1 MEDNNELVTD
11 VTENVEEQAT
21 EELVEGSSEPTNDAI
36 ETKDDAIEEVSEPE
50 KKYTDADVDDIVNKK
65 LHRQKQKLERD
76 FEKQMSKYKRAEEV
90 LNAGLG
96 TSNIE
101 EATNNL
107 SNFYK
112 EKGIKIPEYH
122 EERTDHDI
130 EVLARDD
137 AKTIIDSGYDD
148 IVEETDRLAE
158 IGIDNMSKR
167 DKVMF
172 KILAEERQKLESEK
186 EIASLGVSKEELE
199 SAEFKA
205 FSDKYPSLSLKDKYD
220 LYSQLKPKKIENKMG
235 SMKNGAASVV
245 KDYYSPEEIAKLT
258 EDDLNIPGV
267 YEAVRKSMTM
277 NYKSN

>member
-21 EELVEGSSEPTNDAI
+21 EELVEGNTEPT
-36 ETKDDAIEEVSEPE
+36 EEIVSETVEEPA

-65 LHRQKQKLERD
+65 LYRQKQKMERD

-122 EERTDHDI
+122 
-130 EVLARDD
+130 
-137 AKTIIDSGYDD
+137 
-148 IVEETDRLAE
+148 
-158 IGIDNMSKR
+158 
-167 DKVMF
+167 
-172 KILAEERQKLESEK
+172 
-186 EIASLGVSKEELE
+186 
-199 SAEFKA
+199 
-205 FSDKYPSLSLKDKYD
+205 
-220 LYSQLKPKKIENKMG
+220 
-235 SMKNGAASVV
+235 
-245 KDYYSPEEIAKLT
+245 
-258 EDDLNIPGV
+258 
-267 YEAVRKSMTM
+267 
-277 NYKSN
+277 